1 MNKSIETL
9 SNYFEKLKLYSFMDT
24 YKANMDKSLSFYE
37 LLELLCQKEIE
48 IKDEIA
54 KKSMVKTA
62 GFPSIKTI
70 EEFDF
75 TFQPSIN
82 KNKIEYLSKLEFLS
96 RSENIIFT
104 GSSGVGKTHLAIALG
119 VISASNRIST
129 YFIKAQKL
137 LNSLKQAYDEN
148 RLEIRLKQLNR
159 YRLLVI
165 DELGFQ
171 SVSSIEAKLLFQL
184 IEMRYEAKSTIIT
197 SNITIDKWDEIF
209 EDIVIANAITDRL
222 LHHSI
227 LFNING
233 ESYRIKHL
241 IENKE
246 SEE

>member
-1 MNKSIETL
+1 
-9 SNYFEKLKLYSFMDT
+9 MDT